1 MVVILKLTNMT
12 SIVSISLVFANPKQ
26 MQTRADQAD
35 KMYKYPKADLFKA
48 LKMRS
53 DY

>member
-1 MVVILKLTNMT
+1 MNYFRNPAQCKYQFR
-12 SIVSISLVFANPKQ
+12 LVNTKQ
-26 MQTRADQAD
+26 IQTRADQAD
-35 KMYKYPKADLFKA
+35 KMYKYFEADLFKA